1 LDNYD
6 WTFPWTTQM
15 RMRPDPELCADSIA
29 LGPHI
34 EQSVH
39 VPGGLSMLRGGRY
52 KQQQRIDYTAEGLVL
67 SNEQSR
73 ETHLLQA
80 QAVEARCSEQC
91 YILFDDTWPMNP
103 ASGRYDGKGGGAVD
117 WLLSRGFELV
127 EQSDPDRAS
136 HLGFVLVRRLP
147 REQRQICDVSQ
158 EERGVGDKGA
168 GGLVQVSFLAPAQGV
183 GQPHLA
189 SRRLTSMRQH
199 PASGPSP
206 LSDLSIWIATQE
218 SVKAGVLLL
227 EVAVRGLDEGT
238 HSLVFFLEGVELLRA
253 TRFDDA
259 PTECVAHTLL
269 TGKEAHS
276 SKTGAALA
284 TSSDCAAGEETVRR
298 VGVRIRVAP
307 GEASFGVHVQDARTR
322 RAEAQAECR
331 VTVDPP
337 P

>member
-1 LDNYD
+1 VPPAKGGCVEALTPAPLSRTGREFFTVDFSSEGFTNARAVCGACAHQGRGEIFLKGDFAGKSRSGTIAAAYLDNYD

-206 LSDLSIWIATQE
+206 LSDLSI
-218 SVKAGVLLL
+218 
-227 EVAVRGLDEGT
+227 
-238 HSLVFFLEGVELLRA
+238 
-253 TRFDDA
+253 
-259 PTECVAHTLL
+259 
-269 TGKEAHS
+269 
-276 SKTGAALA
+276 
-284 TSSDCAAGEETVRR
+284 
-298 VGVRIRVAP
+298 
-307 GEASFGVHVQDARTR
+307 
-322 RAEAQAECR
+322 
-331 VTVDPP
+331 
-337 P
+337 